1 MFTSVELL
9 YSNSFPR
16 VFVLGSNVVQFSR
29 SAAEVSLSQDL
40 YCTTF
45 LMRCQYISQIFFRYL
60 SSFLA
65 SRPSLRDSL
74 FILPYTSPTVK
85 QFSHFFSFLSPS
97 FSIHFVYFSFNYTI
111 LPNFGP
117 FFSQPQKTRTAESRP
132 FSAPATPAAA
142 LLAHLPSRESLQ
154 TTALFPP

>member
-45 LMRCQYISQIFFRYL
+45 PMRCQYISQIFFAISALFRPPGPLSETACLFYHMPSLL
-60 SSFLA
+60 SSNFLISFPFYPHLFLYISFTFPLIILYFPILA
-65 SRPSLRDSL
+65 LFSLKHRKKDGIKPSFFRPSYSCCGSSN
-74 FILPYTSPTVK
+74 TS
-85 QFSHFFSFLSPS
+85 
-97 FSIHFVYFSFNYTI
+97 SIS
-111 LPNFGP
+111 
-117 FFSQPQKTRTAESRP
+117 
-132 FSAPATPAAA
+132 
-142 LLAHLPSRESLQ
+142 
-154 TTALFPP
+154 

>member
-45 LMRCQYISQIFFRYL
+45 PMRCQYISQIFFRYL
-60 SSFLA
+60 SSFPA

-74 FILPYTSPTVK
+74 FILAHTSPTVK

-117 FFSQPQKTRTAESRP
+117 FCPQTQKKGRHKAV
-132 FSAPATPAAA
+132 
-142 LLAHLPSRESLQ
+142 
-154 TTALFPP
+154 LFPPQLLLLRLF

>member
-1 MFTSVELL
+1 MVSKALRASNHFNKAFPSFFQRYTSLLMFTSVELL

-60 SSFLA
+60 SSFPA
-65 SRPSLRDSL
+65 SRPSPRDSL
-74 FILPYTSPTVK
+74 FILAYTSPTVNC
-85 QFSHFFSFLSPS
+85 FSDIFLHFPIFIRFL
-97 FSIHFVYFSFNYTI
+97 Y
-111 LPNFGP
+111 
-117 FFSQPQKTRTAESRP
+117 K
-132 FSAPATPAAA
+132 
-142 LLAHLPSRESLQ
+142 
-154 TTALFPP
+154 